1 MPKKGKYW
9 IVKHLLF
16 QVQIATHFGD
26 GADRC
31 GVAEIEVGRWLPNLE
46 MVSHFNLKPGA

>member
-1 MPKKGKYW
+1 MPKIKYW
-9 IVKHLLF
+9 IVENLLF

-26 GADRC
+26 GADRR